1 MQWAFVQLLAQHPNF
16 IEKYYSLK
24 LYPLIATVLHFLFGW
39 IPFSF
44 GDLFYTLLILWLVWE
59 IYNIFKRK
67 TKFKVFVFKFL
78 ALISIIFFFFNLNWG
93 LNYLREPLYKSL
105 KISYDTYDSGE
116 LIEFTKKIIGKTNEA
131 HLKITNSDT
140 TLIYNEIT
148 KVQLQKKSI
157 IVYNDLNEEFP
168 KFKTHNYST
177 KHSLYSL
184 PLTYMGFAGYLN
196 PWTNEAQVNYLIPTN
211 NYPATLCHEIA
222 HQVGYA
228 SESEA
233 NFVGYLA
240 CISTTDEFFN
250 YSGYLMAMRYC
261 LSEVY
266 RKDKKTYEDLQSL
279 INIGVL
285 KDLKQSRD
293 FWLKYQNKSEKF
305 FKLFYDSF
313 LKMNNQ
319 KDGIKGYSK
328 MVRLLINYYKTNNF

>member
-1 MQWAFVQLLAQHPNF
+1 
-16 IEKYYSLK
+16 
-24 LYPLIATVLHFLFGW
+24 LYPSIATVLHFLIGW
-39 IPFSF
+39 LPFSF
-44 GDLFYTLLILWLVWE
+44 GDIIYSILVLYLIREVFLL
-59 IYNIFKRK
+59 FKRK
-67 TKFKVFVFKFL
+67 TSIKFYVYKIL
-78 ALISIIFFFFNLNWG
+78 ALISIVFFFFNFNWG
-93 LNYLREPLYKSL
+93 LNYLREPLFKSL
-105 KISYDTYDSGE
+105 QINNASYEQQE
-116 LIEFTKKIIGKTNEA
+116 LIDFTKKIIAKTNEA
-131 HLKITNSDT
+131 HLN
-140 TLIYNEIT
+140 IT
-148 KVQLQKKSI
+148 KIDTVLINHKSSKSDIQKQAKF
-157 IVYNDLNEEFP
+157 VYNDLKQTFP
-168 KFKTHNYST
+168 KFKIHNFST

-196 PWTNEAQVNYLIPTN
+196 PWTNEAQVNYMIPKN

-240 CISTTDEFFN
+240 CITSKDKYFN

-266 RKDKKTYEDLQSL
+266 RKDKTAFENLQPL
-279 INIGVL
+279 INKGVL
-285 KDLKQSRD
+285 KDLKQSRE

-313 LKMNNQ
+313 LKMNKQ

-328 MVRLLINYYKTNNF
+328 MVRLLINYYKTNSL